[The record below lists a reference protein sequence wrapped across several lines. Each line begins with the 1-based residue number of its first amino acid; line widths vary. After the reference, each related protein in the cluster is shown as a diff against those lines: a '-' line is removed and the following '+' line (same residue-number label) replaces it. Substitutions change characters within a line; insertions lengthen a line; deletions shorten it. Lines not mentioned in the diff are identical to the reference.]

1 MIANLR
7 AEIHSPYNMIPQKK
21 STWGLA
27 WIAIGLYFLTAGA
40 SLPLFLLKQWIP
52 LDWILLFVILE
63 VNFSTYFLV
72 KFLFKKK
79 EQPWIFKYRNQNPIS
94 YPLLMIVGLA
104 LVLGVVIPLFNWV
117 PVPYPIINF
126 YEETRWGTGLPS
138 FMILIFISPIFD
150 ELIFRGIIQEQLS
163 KKYSPAVAIV
173 VASFFYG
180 LAQLN
185 PWYFIIN
192 FFLGLFL
199 GWVYYRSHSVKPG
212 MIVHVVINAELF
224 LFNLL
229 FGSDKALELFTNG
242 LFNQLRFRIAVPLV
256 SLVILAVMLWW
267 LHRIYKDDQWID
279 WDLYR

>member
-7 AEIHSPYNMIPQKK
+7 AEIHSLYNMIPQKK

-173 VASFFYG
+173 VS
-180 LAQLN
+180 
-185 PWYFIIN
+185 
-192 FFLGLFL
+192 
-199 GWVYYRSHSVKPG
+199 
-212 MIVHVVINAELF
+212 
-224 LFNLL
+224 
-229 FGSDKALELFTNG
+229 
-242 LFNQLRFRIAVPLV
+242 
-256 SLVILAVMLWW
+256 
-267 LHRIYKDDQWID
+267 
-279 WDLYR
+279 

>member
-1 MIANLR
+1 MDWILFAALLLVNG
-7 AEIHSPYNMIPQKK
+7 
-21 STWGLA
+21 ST
-27 WIAIGLYFLTAGA
+27 F
-40 SLPLFLLKQWIP
+40 FLLK
-52 LDWILLFVILE
+52 
-63 VNFSTYFLV
+63 N
-72 KFLFKKK
+72 LFKKR

-242 LFNQLRFRIAVPLV
+242 LFNQLQFRIFVPIV
-256 SLVILAVMLWW
+256 SIVVLALMLLW